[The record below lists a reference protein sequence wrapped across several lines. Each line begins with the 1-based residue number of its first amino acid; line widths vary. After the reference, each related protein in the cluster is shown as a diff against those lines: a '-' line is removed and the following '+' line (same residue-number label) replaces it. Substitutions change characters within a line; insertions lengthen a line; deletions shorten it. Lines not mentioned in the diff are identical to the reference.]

1 MPENRAEEHA
11 AESEQFCPR
20 CGQALPEGLLAKGA
34 RRGQQLPEMDAHL
47 AAALSYAMG
56 WVTGAIFMLLD
67 KRPFVRFHAAQSI
80 VVFGVLNAIIIT
92 LSVLSGV
99 SLLVGKVEGLSPYYA
114 LVALL
119 YMAAFILWIV
129 LMVKAY
135 QGVKYEVPGAA
146 RLAQNLAAK

>member
-1 MPENRAEEHA
+1 VPENKPEGRA
-11 AESEQFCPR
+11 AEDEQFCPR
-20 CGQALPEGLLAKGA
+20 CGQALPEGLRAKGT
-34 RRGQQLPEMDAHL
+34 RRGQQLPEMDAQL
-47 AAALSYAMG
+47 AAALSYGMG
-56 WVTGAIFMLLD
+56 WVTGVIFLILD

-80 VVFGVLNAIIIT
+80 VIFGVLNAIIIT

-119 YMAAFILWIV
+119 YMGAFILWIV

-135 QGVKYEVPGAA
+135 HGVKYEVPVAA
-146 RLAQNLAAK
+146 RLAHNLAAK